1 MKNPDGANIFF
12 KIVEIRYD
20 LWYSVFKKKTKRKGC
35 AVNPMKKVKLVTA
48 RKVEMQPVETRV
60 KKVEQ
65 IPAYPKKTTNI
76 RTELC
81 DGCYM
86 ITYYYRRGS
95 YGEFL
100 AEDIDSATHFERA
113 VYDKMNH
120 LLGST
125 SGRLS
130 DKIRW

>member
-1 MKNPDGANIFF
+1 
-12 KIVEIRYD
+12 
-20 LWYSVFKKKTKRKGC
+20 
-35 AVNPMKKVKLVTA
+35 MKKVKHVTA
-48 RKVEMQPVETRV
+48 RKIEMQPVETRV
-60 KKVEQ
+60 KKVEK
-65 IPAYPKKTTNI
+65 IPAHPKKTTSI

-86 ITYYYRRGS
+86 VTYYFKRGP
-95 YGEFL
+95 YGELF

-113 VYDKMNH
+113 VYDRMNH

-125 SGRLS
+125 SGRLT

>member
-1 MKNPDGANIFF
+1 MKRVKRVKVR
-12 KIVEIRYD
+12 KIE
-20 LWYSVFKKKTKRKGC
+20 K
-35 AVNPMKKVKLVTA
+35 
-48 RKVEMQPVETRV
+48 QPIGTRV
-60 KKVEQ
+60 KKVEN
-65 IPAYPKKTTNI
+65 IPAYPKKTTSI

-86 ITYYYRRGS
+86 MTYYFRRGP
-95 YGEFL
+95 YGELL

-113 VYDKMNH
+113 VYDRMGH

-125 SGRLS
+125 SGKLT